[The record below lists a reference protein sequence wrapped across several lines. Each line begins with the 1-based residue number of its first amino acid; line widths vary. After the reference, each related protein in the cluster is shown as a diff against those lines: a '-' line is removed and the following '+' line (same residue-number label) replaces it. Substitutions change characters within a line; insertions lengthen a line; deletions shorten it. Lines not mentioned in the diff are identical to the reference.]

1 MGHAANMPKKK
12 KTGPVGGGHGRS
24 ISKKDY
30 KILKQV
36 FIRYDKDNSGT
47 VTYAEFLKALEADPT
62 GNSLTKSAAGMF
74 DQMDEDQS
82 GEMEFRELL
91 MSYYPLCTKEEIDK
105 FIHKYDPPPKKV
117 EIAQKELTSEQE
129 EELEGL
135 MKIMDEDGDAD
146 GRISCEE
153 LKKYAENV
161 GIDED
166 TIELWFKKYD
176 KNGDGEL
183 DEGEFKEFFQEV
195 WNA

>member
-1 MGHAANMPKKK
+1 M
-12 KTGPVGGGHGRS
+12 
-24 ISKKDY
+24 
-30 KILKQV
+30 Q
-36 FIRYDKDNSGT
+36 
-47 VTYAEFLKALEADPT
+47 
-62 GNSLTKSAAGMF
+62 
-74 DQMDEDQS
+74 
-82 GEMEFRELL
+82 
-91 MSYYPLCTKEEIDK
+91 
-105 FIHKYDPPPKKV
+105 
-117 EIAQKELTSEQE
+117 
-129 EELEGL
+129 
-135 MKIMDEDGDAD
+135 DAD